1 MNHGKQESNSGRHS
15 RKTAAARRGG
25 LCSSAARPIDARIQ
39 RSDVSVE
46 RLPFASGKL
55 LAQQVSECRAC
66 AAKVDSWHLVVVDIA
81 VHVSDYR
88 THAVQTGDGV
98 VVRII
103 YMSEGGAEVM
113 RSYGADGAGL
123 AVSRGIFDSD
133 DNGVTSADVPSC
145 GSLAERFGLTE
156 REAEILELVAMGRSA
171 QYIADDLT
179 ISYNT
184 VWTHIKHVY
193 QKLNIHSKQELI
205 DLVRLGA

>member
-1 MNHGKQESNSGRHS
+1 MFE
-15 RKTAAARRGG
+15 RRE
-25 LCSSAARPIDARIQ
+25 PIDTRIQ

-46 RLPFASGKL
+46 CLPFSGGKL
-55 LAQQVSECRAC
+55 LAQQVSERGTRTAE
-66 AAKVDSWHLVVVDIA
+66 VDSRHLVIVDVA

-103 YMSEGGAEVM
+103 YMSEGGAEVI
-113 RSYGADGAGL
+113 RSYGADDAGL

-184 VWTHIKHVY
+184 VRTHIKHVY
-193 QKLNIHSKQELI
+193 EKLNIHSKQELI
-205 DLVRLGA
+205 DLVRFGA